1 MIERPPGEVSLEGLT
16 RGEFLKVA
24 GAAGL
29 VVTASGSV
37 IAVVASPAKADIGS
51 FGPVFVE
58 PLIYYPA
65 FHVKKYPKFGK
76 SERNDKQ
83 CIPPPGDP
91 EQKRRFCKPAAGS
104 NGLLPDGRFLYVNAL
119 EGTEDSEAFGA
130 GDSDKA
136 IEDSQSRVVKINY
149 ENNRQS
155 KFLKPFQSIGAKRDD
170 VPTETVP
177 GVTIGENRRG
187 NNADLFCSSQCH
199 LPGGEVLFVGGTN
212 WFTEPSTVVELEGNS
227 GSRFFDWKRNKWFET
242 KGELLYGRWYPA
254 CIPLATGEP
263 LTVGGVHKLEKPIYL
278 NNPPAPGEPPVYDSG
293 KNNRFI
299 EKLNLKTGKW
309 ELQGGEESPT
319 NTARISVPLQPRLK
333 LLPNGHVAF
342 NGCGQAFSPNGQ
354 DAEQATWV
362 LVKTYNPKKNGAGA
376 QTWTEH
382 NVSGFGLA
390 PGDVGGKY
398 STFEVPLLMEPDSNG
413 DYKTMELLVA
423 GGVLGGTNN
432 PGTYFAVN
440 TSRID
445 VFNVNGDD
453 INYGPSVET
462 GPLNGDPDNTV
473 EGEPVPIIGRWFSDA
488 ALLPDGTVFISSGAD
503 RDEVVFPG
511 AELPIKT
518 CELFDRTDTT
528 DSPNGTWTIVGRQN
542 KNRTYHNTNS
552 MLPTGQVIIGG
563 HAPIPFGY
571 VSHDSDV
578 APGTRNS
585 DGRDPSFQIWSPA
598 FISDPNRPEIDF
610 SGLGPNGTKA
620 PLTGKVGGK
629 LRIPTTTN
637 GETITDVVIQRVPS
651 TTHINDLEQRGL
663 VLPVHTASANS
674 VSARM
679 PKTLAELGGPG
690 YYLAFIRVD
699 GVPSEGVFV
708 KVPAVGTV
716 YPDPAP

>member
-1 MIERPPGEVSLEGLT
+1 MIDHPPGEASLNGLT

-24 GAAGL
+24 GAAGV
-29 VVTASGSV
+29 VVTASGST
-37 IAVVASPAKADIGS
+37 IAVLAGPAKADVGS

-58 PLIYYPA
+58 PWIYPPA
-65 FHVKKYPKFGK
+65 FYLKKYPKEPK
-76 SERNDKQ
+76 RIKTKKE
-83 CIPPPGDP
+83 CINPPKDP
-91 EQKRRFCKPAAGS
+91 DQKRNFCKPAAGS
-104 NGLLPDGRFLYVNAL
+104 NGVLPDGRFLYVNAL

-136 IEDSQSRVVKINY
+136 IEDSQSRVIRIDYQNHK
-149 ENNRQS
+149 ES

-199 LPGGEVLFVGGTN
+199 LPGGEILFVGGTN
-212 WFTEPSTVVELEGNS
+212 WYTEPATVVELEGNS

-242 KGELLYGRWYPA
+242 KGEMIYGRWYPGV
-254 CIPLATGEP
+254 IPLADGSP
-263 LTVGGVHKLEKPIYL
+263 LVVGGVHKLEKPIYE
-278 NNPPAPGEPPVYDSG
+278 NGVTPTPGEPPVYDSG

-299 EKLNLKTGKW
+299 EKLSLKTGRWKL
-309 ELQGGEESPT
+309 EGGEESPT
-319 NTARISVPLQPRLK
+319 NTARISLPLQPRIK

-354 DAEQATWV
+354 DAEQASWV
-362 LVKTYNPKKNGAGA
+362 LVKTYNPKTE
-376 QTWTEH
+376 TWTTGPL
-382 NVSGFGLA
+382 SGTGLA

-432 PGTYFAVN
+432 PGTYVAVN

-445 VFNVNGDD
+445 KFVVDGDTVT
-453 INYGPSVET
+453 YGPSVET
-462 GPLNGDPDNTV
+462 GPLNGDPDATF
-473 EGEPVPIIGRWFSDA
+473 EGEPAPIVGRWFSDA

-511 AELPIKT
+511 VERPIRT
-518 CELFDRTDTT
+518 CELFDRTNTEVST
-528 DSPNGTWTIVGRQN
+528 NGSWEIVGRQS

-552 MLPTGQVIIGG
+552 LLPTGEVIIGG

-578 APGTRNS
+578 IPGTRNS
-585 DGRDPSFQIWSPA
+585 DGRDPTFQIWSPDY
-598 FISDPNRPEIDF
+598 ISDPNRPKIDF
-610 SGLGPNGTKA
+610 SGIGPNGQKS
-620 PLTGKVGGK
+620 PLQGKVGGK
-629 LRIPTTTN
+629 LRIPTVTDGTS
-637 GETITDVVIQRVPS
+637 ITDVVIQRLPS
-651 TTHINDLEQRGL
+651 TTHINDTEQRGL
-663 VLPVHTASANS
+663 VLPVHTATANS
-674 VSARM
+674 VSAKM

-690 YYLAFIRVD
+690 FYLAFIRVD

-708 KVPAVGTV
+708 KVPAVGPV
-716 YPDPAP
+716 YPA